1 MMRFDW
7 RWLVVSSMMVGAV
20 TARAGT
26 RPQYGGAVHVAMR
39 AAPASLDPAEL
50 VPAGIISGNPAQP
63 DSFAVRSLTMLMFD
77 TLVTTDENG
86 RIQPGLATSWQA
98 SQANQQGNQRWQLR
112 IRRGVKFHDGM
123 PLSVEV
129 AAASL
134 RAANPAWNVSAN
146 ADSVV
151 IEWNGPDSE
160 LLAELALARNA
171 IVKRS
176 PDAAPSGTGP
186 FRVVDWQPGK
196 NLTLAADE
204 DCWRGRP
211 FLDSIEIE
219 MGKSFREQMT
229 ALELG
234 KADLVEVAPEQTHQF
249 SQYQFS
255 QYQSSQY
262 HDSQAGRRLASSAPV
277 ELLALLFARDVASP
291 DEKLLREALAL
302 SVERGSI
309 KSVLLQ
315 GAGQPAAGIL
325 PNWMSGYGFVFRTG
339 ADLPRAHQARD
350 QVRAA
355 PTWTIGYGDAD
366 PVDRLLVERIALNA
380 KDAGLS
386 LQPTA
391 SATAD
396 LRLVRIPLAS
406 TDPWITLATVAAV
419 AGTSTGKTGGS
430 VDELYASEL
439 ALLATQR
446 VIPLFHLPISY
457 AAAGSLRNWELRPD
471 GSWTLAD
478 AWLEAVK
485 P

>member
-1 MMRFDW
+1 MRFDW
-7 RWLVVSSMMVGAV
+7 RWLVVNSMMVAAV
-20 TARAGT
+20 AARAGT
-26 RPQYGGAVHVAMR
+26 RPQYGGTVHVAMR

-50 VPAGIISGNPAQP
+50 VPADDAQP

-86 RIQPGLATSWQA
+86 RIQPWLATSWQSSA
-98 SQANQQGNQRWQLR
+98 GNQQGNQPGNQRWQLR
-112 IRRGVKFHDGM
+112 IRRGVKFHDGT
-123 PLSVEV
+123 PLSAEV

-134 RAANPAWNVSAN
+134 RASNPAWSVSAET
-146 ADSVV
+146 DSVV
-151 IEWNGPDSE
+151 IEAGGAEPE

-171 IVKRS
+171 IVKRN
-176 PDAAPSGTGP
+176 PDSAPSGTGP
-186 FRVVDWQPGK
+186 FQVVDWQPGK
-196 NLTLAADE
+196 KLTLAADE

-211 FLDSIEIE
+211 YLDGIELE

-229 ALELG
+229 ALELR
-234 KADLVEVAPEQTHQF
+234 KADLVEVAPEQTHLFSQNQF
-249 SQYQFS
+249 SQNR
-255 QYQSSQY
+255 
-262 HDSQAGRRLASSAPV
+262 DAQARRLASSAAV

-315 GAGQPAAGIL
+315 GAGQPAASIL

-339 ADLPRAHQARD
+339 ADLPRAHQTRD
-350 QVRAA
+350 QVHAA

-366 PVDRLLVERIALNA
+366 PVDRLLAERIALNA

-391 SATAD
+391 AADAD

-406 TDPWITLATVAAV
+406 TNPWIALASVAAV
-419 AGTSTGKTGGS
+419 TGRPGGKVGGT
-430 VDELYASEL
+430 VEELYASEL

-446 VIPLFHLPISY
+446 VIPLFHLPVSY
-457 AAAGSLRNWELRPD
+457 AAAGTLRNWVARPD

-478 AWLEAVK
+478 AWLEIGK

>member
-1 MMRFDW
+1 MRFDW
-7 RWLVVSSMMVGAV
+7 RWLVVSSMLLAAVGAN
-20 TARAGT
+20 AGT

-50 VPAGIISGNPAQP
+50 ASADIISANPAQP

-86 RIQPGLATSWQA
+86 RIQPWLATSWQ
-98 SQANQQGNQRWQLR
+98 SSSGNQQGNLRWQLR
-112 IRRGVKFHDGM
+112 IRRGVKFHDGTL
-123 PLSVEV
+123 LSAEV

-134 RAANPAWNVSAN
+134 RAANPAWNVSAV

-151 IEWNGPDSE
+151 IETGGADPE

-171 IVKRS
+171 IAKRNA
-176 PDAAPSGTGP
+176 DGTPSGTGP
-186 FRVVDWQPGK
+186 FQVADWQPGK
-196 NLTLAADE
+196 KLTLAADE
-204 DCWRGRP
+204 DCWRGRAY
-211 FLDSIEIE
+211 LDSIEIE

-234 KADLVEVAPEQTHQF
+234 KAHLVEVAPEQTHQF
-249 SQYQFS
+249 SQSRFS
-255 QYQSSQY
+255 QNR
-262 HDSQAGRRLASSAPV
+262 DARVERRLTSSAPV
-277 ELLALLFARDVASP
+277 ELLALLFGRDVAAP
-291 DEKLLREALAL
+291 DEKLLREALAW

-315 GAGQPAAGIL
+315 GAGQPAASIL
-325 PNWMSGYGFVFRTG
+325 PNWMSGYGFVFRTD

-350 QVRAA
+350 QVHAA

-366 PVDRLLVERIALNA
+366 TVDRLLVERIALNA
-380 KDAGLS
+380 KDAGLA

-391 SATAD
+391 AATAD

-406 TDPWITLATVAAV
+406 SDPWIALASVAAV
-419 AGTSTGKTGGS
+419 TGTPAGKVGGS
-430 VDELYASEL
+430 VEELYASEL

-446 VIPLFHLPISY
+446 VIPLFHLPVSY
-457 AAAGSLRNWELRPD
+457 AAAGALRNWELRPD

-478 AWLEAVK
+478 AWLEIAK